1 MYATARLLDDGGP
14 AWLGVGAAALAGL
27 ALTRVDYGWVNTVLL
42 VGLLAWWAVA
52 RSRTPRRL
60 AAMLGL
66 SLVLCVPWLAYT
78 ASETGRVLVWGN
90 SGSLSLYWMSSPES
104 GDLGDWQQAN
114 DVFTNPNLAAHEPR
128 LRAAARPRA
137 PGAERR
143 AREARGRNIVSNPLK
158 YAENIAAN
166 VSRMFFDAPY
176 SYTEQRLSAV
186 FFALPNALLLSVAL
200 LAAVGAYRMRES
212 LPAAAVPFAAFA
224 LVSFGLHALVAAY
237 PRMLMP
243 IVPVVV
249 WFAATVGENVRLARP
264 TVQGSSDAADEGGDR
279 GGAEMTT
286 DAGAGSCDVSDERE
300 RTSFSGAGSPGR
312 PPPTLQELGETGWQ
326 TFEREDRVGGH
337 ARSIVV
343 DGYTFDSAGPHPVR
357 RGSGDRSADPR
368 PARDELRRAVAR
380 GVHLPPGARSLHALP
395 VPGPSARL
403 TGRDRGRSPRGL
415 VRAVEGQA
423 RGEPGRETTRSGC
436 VARSGTASPST

>member
-1 MYATARLLDDGGP
+1 
-14 AWLGVGAAALAGL
+14 
-27 ALTRVDYGWVNTVLL
+27 
-42 VGLLAWWAVA
+42 
-52 RSRTPRRL
+52 
-60 AAMLGL
+60 MLGL

-90 SGSLSLYWMSSPES
+90 SGSLSTGCPPPSPAISATGSRRTTSSRIQTWRRTS
-104 GDLGDWQQAN
+104 L
-114 DVFTNPNLAAHEPR
+114 VFER
-128 LRAAARPRA
+128 LRGLELPEQNAEL
-137 PGAERR
+137 ERR
-143 AREARGRNIVSNPLK
+143 AVENIVSNPLK
-158 YAENIAAN
+158 YENIAAN

-264 TVQGSSDAADEGGDR
+264 TVQGSCDAADEGGDR

-286 DAGAGSCDVSDERE
+286 DAGAGSCGRVRDERA
-300 RTSFSGAGSPGR
+300 SGRHSRGR
-312 PPPTLQELGETGWQ
+312 ARRADRRLTLQELGETGWQ
-326 TFEREDRVGGH
+326 TFEREDRVGG
-337 ARSIVV
+337 RSLDRGRRIRSTSAHILFAADPEIGALIRDLLGTNFVAQSREAFIYHLAHDLYTRFPFQAHLHGLPAEIVV
-343 DGYTFDSAGPHPVR
+343 DCLA
-357 RGSGDRSADPR
+357 
-368 PARDELRRAVAR
+368 
-380 GVHLPPGARSLHALP
+380 
-395 VPGPSARL
+395 
-403 TGRDRGRSPRGL
+403 GL

-423 RGEPGRETTRSGC
+423 RGELGPRNYEEWMRGTF
-436 VARSGTASPST
+436 GTASPST

>member
-1 MYATARLLDDGGP
+1 VANVSFGAALARYRRVWRPLEVVSHPLVLLLPLLGLLLLVAVLFPERQDDEAGYLELARNLTHGHYATGRPDALLDADPSYPDLWFGPGLPLVLVGPVAAGLPIELIRLVGPLALFAALIVFYALLLRSVRPGTALAATWALGLYLPFFSVLTNLHSEPLAVFFVVAAMYATARLLDDRSP
-14 AWLGVGAAALAGL
+14 VWLGVGAAALAGL

-42 VGLLAWWAVA
+42 VGLLAWWGVA
-52 RSRTPRRL
+52 RSRRARRL
-60 AAMLGL
+60 AGMLGL
-66 SLVLCVPWLAYT
+66 SLALCVPWLAYT

-114 DVFTNPNLAAHEPR
+114 DVFTNPNLAAHEPVFER
-128 LRAAARPRA
+128 LRGLDLPKQNAEL
-137 PGAERR
+137 ERR
-143 AREARGRNIVSNPLK
+143 AVENIVSHPLK

-212 LPAAAVPFAAFA
+212 LPAAAVPFGAFA

-264 TVQGSSDAADEGGDR
+264 TVQ
-279 GGAEMTT
+279 
-286 DAGAGSCDVSDERE
+286 
-300 RTSFSGAGSPGR
+300 
-312 PPPTLQELGETGWQ
+312 
-326 TFEREDRVGGH
+326 
-337 ARSIVV
+337 
-343 DGYTFDSAGPHPVR
+343 DSV
-357 RGSGDRSADPR
+357 
-368 PARDELRRAVAR
+368 
-380 GVHLPPGARSLHALP
+380 
-395 VPGPSARL
+395 
-403 TGRDRGRSPRGL
+403 
-415 VRAVEGQA
+415 
-423 RGEPGRETTRSGC
+423 
-436 VARSGTASPST
+436 